1 MNRLLVVLTLLLSS
15 AGGAAQEESIT
26 FYGWSD
32 QHVKTDG
39 DASHVV
45 PFIDAMNAM
54 EGTAWPEKIGGKV
67 AKPAFVIGAGDVT
80 EWPTTAAMKAYDR
93 LLTERLKIKAYDV
106 LGNHD
111 DGGKSP
117 SDTMKKW
124 AIRRHGGLSYSFD
137 AGGVHFLLVWSEY
150 DHDANA
156 PAQPLTAES
165 LDTVQKDLKKLPEG
179 TPVVIVTHLCY
190 DAMTNRDDLVE
201 AVKGANVILILG
213 GHYHKATVHRYKGL
227 NFVQLPSP
235 KSKWTEFT
243 VLRITKD
250 RLLALPYDFKK
261 KSWATEPR
269 KTLDVA
275 IKGPGE

>member
-1 MNRLLVVLTLLLSS
+1 MKRLRIALTLLLSS
-15 AGGAAQEESIT
+15 SAWASQEKGLT

-54 EGTAWPEKIGGKV
+54 ERTAWPEKIGGEV
-67 AKPAFVIGAGDVT
+67 SKPAFVIGAGDIT
-80 EWPTTAAMKAYDR
+80 EWPTNAAMKTYDK

-117 SDTMKKW
+117 SDTLKKW
-124 AIRRHGGLSYSFD
+124 AVRRHGGLSYTFD
-137 AGGVHFLLVWSEY
+137 AGGIHFVLVWSEY
-150 DHDANA
+150 DHDANS
-156 PAQPLTAES
+156 PAQPLTAEA
-165 LDTVQKDLKKLPEG
+165 LDYIRKDLKQLAEG

-190 DAMTNRDDLVE
+190 DAMTNRDALVE
-201 AVKGANVILILG
+201 TFRGANVILVLG
-213 GHYHKATVHRYKGL
+213 GHYHKATVHRHKGL

-243 VLRITKD
+243 VIRITRD
-250 RLLALPYDFKK
+250 RLVALPYDFKK
-261 KSWATEPR
+261 KAWTVNPR
-269 KTLDVA
+269 KSLDVP
-275 IKGPGE
+275 IKGPKP